1 MPRPWRVVRL
11 SPSKREAARSR
22 SGWMAAAMGILSQ
35 PMSSLLAGKI
45 AVVTGASSGIGRAI
59 AISFAAEGA
68 SVVIA
73 DMTEP
78 PVEGG
83 EPTLEIIRRSG
94 GTASF
99 HKTDVGRWEEVDS
112 LIGTTVER
120 HGRLDVMVNNAATYS
135 GTALLETQLAQWEEV
150 MRVNLTGMF
159 YGCKRAVQQMIT
171 QEPRHEVRGR
181 LINLGSQQVIVTS
194 PGELPYGVSKAGAIY
209 ITRQIAVDYAKHLI
223 VCNCISPGKIVTGKG
238 GLAQDP
244 ARLEHQRQRTPWPRF
259 GRPQDVAN
267 AAVFLASDR
276 ASFITG
282 SNLVIDGGWL
292 AG

>member
-1 MPRPWRVVRL
+1 
-11 SPSKREAARSR
+11 
-22 SGWMAAAMGILSQ
+22 
-35 PMSSLLAGKI
+35 MSSLLAGKV

-59 AISFAAEGA
+59 AISFASEGA
-68 SVVIA
+68 AVVIA
-73 DMTEP
+73 DITEE

-83 EPTLEIIRRSG
+83 DSTLDLITRVG

-99 HKTDVGRWEEVDS
+99 QKTDVGSWDQVDS
-112 LIGTTVER
+112 LIGATVAR

-135 GTALLETQLAQWEEV
+135 GTALLQTEPAQWEQV

-159 YGCKRAVQQMIT
+159 NGCKRAVQQMIT
-171 QEPRHEVRGR
+171 QEPREEVRGR
-181 LINLGSQQVIVTS
+181 LINLGSQQGIVTS
-194 PGELPYGVSKAGAIY
+194 PGDLPYGVSKAGAIY

-223 VCNCISPGKIVTGKG
+223 VCNCISPGKIVTGAA

-244 ARLEHQRQRTPWPRF
+244 ARLEYQRRRTPWPRF

-276 ASFITG
+276 ATFITG